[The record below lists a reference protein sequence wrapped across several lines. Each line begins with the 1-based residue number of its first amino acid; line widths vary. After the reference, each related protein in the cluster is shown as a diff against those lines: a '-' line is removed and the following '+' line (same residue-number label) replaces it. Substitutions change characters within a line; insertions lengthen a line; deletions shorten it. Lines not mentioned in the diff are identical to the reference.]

1 MNRTLLWL
9 SNSISRLVSFERLD
23 GTVPFKRVYV
33 ISIDLR
39 LVHDEIELGMLDCSA
54 PVSWYEGIEASEPA
68 HVRARDVVDVE
79 HQVLKLSQS
88 TNVLRDGSSEEVVLH
103 VEYNKL
109 REVAQRVGERARE
122 LRDTRPHIARSVP
135 VLVRHCRGEML
146 WFGGYLVV
154 IQLHGR
160 HSLVSEM
167 RSIRWDRQQVR
178 QHIRRA
184 NAMAG
189 YRATQGFCSHT
200 STSINQQCNGR
211 PTTHVR
217 SRE

>member
-1 MNRTLLWL
+1 MAGTLLWL

-103 VEYNKL
+103 VEYNQL
-109 REVAQRVGERARE
+109 REVAQRVGDRARE
-122 LRDTRPHIARSVP
+122 LRDARPHIARSVP
-135 VLVRHCRGEML
+135 VLVRHCRGD
-146 WFGGYLVV
+146 WGHLVV

-160 HSLVSEM
+160 YSLVREM

-178 QHIRRA
+178 QYIRRA
-184 NAMAG
+184 NAMAS
-189 YRATQGFCSHT
+189 YRATQGFCSH
-200 STSINQQCNGR
+200 IDVNQPAMQ
-211 PTTHVR
+211 
-217 SRE
+217 